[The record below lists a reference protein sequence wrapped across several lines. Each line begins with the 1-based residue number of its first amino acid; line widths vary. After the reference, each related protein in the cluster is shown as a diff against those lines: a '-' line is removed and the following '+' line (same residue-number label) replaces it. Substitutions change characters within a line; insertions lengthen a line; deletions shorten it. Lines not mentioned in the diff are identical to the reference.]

1 MSASAKRTSSAPGA
15 PVSLSFSDA
24 AKNLGRTRIGTGT
37 VGKAVAA
44 GVAVTPAD
52 PETLRGAISPVL
64 ALQRK
69 APVSAAEA
77 LAVTAGP
84 PSTVD
89 LSPASQSSEPQRMRL
104 RVTEIHAYDGNP
116 RTVLNESVGDIRA
129 NLVANGLQRPLAVTQ
144 RKPGDPYILC
154 FGSNTTLAVCRE
166 LWTAERDKRFEW
178 LECLHVPYRGEVWLK
193 ANHLAENASR
203 SSLTYWDEANGLADL
218 KQMLDV
224 QNGKPLSLREFEARL
239 KELAVP
245 GSLSSISKA
254 LFAATR
260 LRNLGDVAHQLK
272 KRDVEALQARL
283 NATERLCSKLQ
294 ILPDD
299 FWANTVN
306 GRLRAWREMAEQTES
321 TAFSCEAL
329 CDAIDAHAA
338 ASVSVESADFR
349 EMLRQLSRNPQ
360 IGADHLLKFKRA
372 TNAPEATSPPQD
384 VQERKT
390 AGRLAATQE
399 GDDTAAFSPSVP
411 SSNDVGDRLSTR
423 ASSQG
428 SQPADAGATFDA
440 PKSVATKPRSALQN
454 DPRMPNEEEYVDATR
469 AIAAALTDTV
479 AAYPGANFEGVVPFP
494 TFAPVQYVAIDALLR
509 LAEACEVDDFVRLHP
524 AMPVGYFMTL
534 PAPDAGADPLPVQAR
549 SGLRHPYSY
558 RAWWFLAG
566 LSGQFHPAVRAA
578 LAQADRTEHMPWAA
592 DAALWQ
598 RAITERIGPPTS
610 QHVLDWLLQPRE
622 PTGLLALDF
631 LLKVRALKGAFPQRW
646 PDTITALA
654 DNQCFGHLLHRDVP
668 AG

>member
-1 MSASAKRTSSAPGA
+1 MNASAKRTSPAPGA

-24 AKNLGRTRIGTGT
+24 AKNLGRTRTGTGT

-52 PETLRGAISPVL
+52 PETLRDAISPVL

-89 LSPASQSSEPQRMRL
+89 LGPCSQSSEPQRIRL
-104 RVTEIHAYDGNP
+104 RATEIHEYDGNP

-144 RKPGDPYILC
+144 RKPGQPYILC

-166 LWTAERDKRFEW
+166 LWTTERDKRFEW
-178 LECLHVPYRGEVWLK
+178 IECLHVPYRGEVWLK

-218 KQMLDV
+218 KQMLDA
-224 QNGKPLSLREFEARL
+224 QNGKPLSLREFEAKL

-245 GSLSSISKA
+245 GSLSAISRA
-254 LFAATR
+254 LFAVGRLKALGMAAYG
-260 LRNLGDVAHQLK
+260 LRN
-272 KRDVEALQARL
+272 RDVETMQTRL
-283 NATERLCSKLQ
+283 NAMDRLLAKIGHPSEH
-294 ILPDD
+294 
-299 FWANTVN
+299 FWDACVSTTF
-306 GRLRAWREMAEQTES
+306 RSYAEAQETGSGQAAEPG
-321 TAFSCEAL
+321 AL
-329 CDAIDAHAA
+329 CDAVYGATAQ
-338 ASVSVESADFR
+338 SVEIDLADLR
-349 EMLRQLSRNPQ
+349 EMLAQHIRNPALTHDQ
-360 IGADHLLKFKRA
+360 LLRFRRQATPAQQHGGAAAPAPAGGVGNEAARSTVDLQHMGNRELGPLL
-372 TNAPEATSPPQD
+372 P
-384 VQERKT
+384 
-390 AGRLAATQE
+390 
-399 GDDTAAFSPSVP
+399 
-411 SSNDVGDRLSTR
+411 
-423 ASSQG
+423 
-428 SQPADAGATFDA
+428 PADAVA
-440 PKSVATKPRSALQN
+440 PSMRSAAAETVDDRSAERARHSVSQVPGTVTPLGV
-454 DPRMPNEEEYVDATR
+454 MPDEHQYLDATR
-469 AIAAALTDTV
+469 VIAATITDTV
-479 AAYPGANFEGVVPFP
+479 AAYPGANFEGVAPFP

-534 PAPDAGADPLPVQAR
+534 PAADAGADPLHVQAR
-549 SGLRHPYSY
+549 SGARHPYSY

-578 LAQADRTEHMPWAA
+578 LAQAGRTELMAWVA
-592 DAALWQ
+592 DAASWQ

-610 QHVLDWLLQPRE
+610 QHVLDWLLQPQE

-631 LLKVRALKGAFPQRW
+631 LLKVRVLKGALPQRW
-646 PDTITALA
+646 PDTISALA
-654 DNQCFGHLLHRDVP
+654 DNACFGLLLHREVS